1 MTKTV
6 EPTYEIEDEILD
18 RVDREN
24 EYEESDWNKE
34 PDESELKRYESGLEE
49 NLKNWSIITCIH
61 CKGKFDLVVYHR
73 FDAEGQVKCPHCHRG
88 N

>member
-1 MTKTV
+1 MKTMTKTV

-18 RVDREN
+18 RVD
-24 EYEESDWNKE
+24 EESDWNKE
-34 PDESELKRYESGLEE
+34 PDEMELRICESGEEE
-49 NLKNWSIITCIH
+49 NLKNWSIITCVH

-73 FDAEGQVKCPHCHRG
+73 FNAEGQVNCPHCHRG